1 MMSRFTVIGVLAVIT
16 LAACQPSDVPPEKQ
30 LEQLRAER
38 AKIDG
43 QIRDLEKTLGKNG
56 DANGTAPV
64 SIFTTASGA
73 FNHVVDVK
81 GTVDS
86 RSTVDIMAKM
96 AGQIISLNVKNGQ
109 TVSKGQLLMEIDNE
123 VIKRGIEEVRTQ
135 LDFATT
141 LYEKQKRIFDQKA
154 GSEIQYLQAK
164 NNKEALERRLESLQ
178 EQLAMSR
185 VYAPTSGYIDNL
197 GPAVGEMTMPGMP
210 VMTIVNTSDMRVVV
224 DLAETYVRTVNA
236 GDKVDIR
243 FPELNE
249 TVSTSISTVARTV
262 NPVSRTFRVEIALSK
277 VPPMLRP
284 NTTCEVHINDE
295 VINNAISIPLA
306 SIVREGA
313 KQFVYVIGDKNAA
326 AKREIQTGLVS
337 GGDVQVTG
345 GLNANERIVVRGVL
359 DLVDGQ
365 RVRIVQ

>member
-64 SIFTTASGA
+64 TVFTTASGA

-81 GTVDS
+81 GSIDS
-86 RSTVDIMAKM
+86 RSTIDLTAKM
-96 AGQIISLNVKNGQ
+96 SGQITAMNVRNGQ
-109 TVSKGQLLMEIDNE
+109 TVTKGQLLVEIDNE
-123 VIKRGIEEVRTQ
+123 MIKKGIEEVRTQ

-141 LYEKQKRIFDQKA
+141 LYEKQKRIYDQKA

-164 NNKEALERRLESLQ
+164 NNKESMERRLESLQ
-178 EQLAMSR
+178 EQLALSR
-185 VYAPTSGYIDNL
+185 ITAPTSGYIDNL
-197 GPAVGEMTMPGMP
+197 AHSVGEMAMPGMP
-210 VMTIVNTSDMRVVV
+210 LMTIVNTSDMRVVV
-224 DLAETYVRTVNA
+224 DLAETYISTVGAGDRVEIVFNDLKDTVRT
-236 GDKVDIR
+236 
-243 FPELNE
+243 
-249 TVSTSISTVARTV
+249 TISTVARTV
-262 NPVSRTFRVEIALSK
+262 NPVNRTFRVEIPLSK
-277 VPPMLRP
+277 VPPLLRP

-313 KQFVYVIGDKNAA
+313 KQFVYVVGEKNAA
-326 AKREIQTGLVS
+326 VKREIQTGLVS
-337 GGDVQVTG
+337 GGNVQVTG
-345 GLNANERIVVRGVL
+345 GLTANERIVVRGAL

-365 RVRIVQ
+365 RVRIVE